1 MGTEPTVA
9 FVTVCSVALFVST
22 LTLFS
27 GFGLGTLLMPAFA
40 AFFPLPVAI
49 AATAAVHFAN
59 DAFKAIL
66 TGRNASWPVVLRFAL
81 PAALAAIAG
90 AWLLTFLSER
100 TAITTYHLGTH
111 ECRVTAVKLAIASV
125 MLGFACIE
133 LFSSLDRF
141 TLGTKWLPLGG
152 IISGFFG
159 GLSGHQGAL
168 RTAFLARCELSKEQL
183 IGTGAIC
190 SVLVDAVR
198 LAMYA
203 LAAAGLLTASN
214 QIAAQ
219 PAGTPNT
226 PLDSWSTILHDT
238 HLRWLVLAACI
249 AAFIGSF
256 FGSRLVKK
264 VTLKSLRTVIGTM
277 LIVVAALL
285 AAGIV

>member
-1 MGTEPTVA
+1 MGTEPAVA

-66 TGRNASWPVVLRFAL
+66 TGRKASWPVVLRFAL

-100 TAITTYHLGTH
+100 TAITSYHIGTH

-125 MLGFACIE
+125 MLCFACIE

-152 IISGFFG
+152 TISGFFG

-168 RTAFLARCELSKEQL
+168 RTAFLARCELTKEQL

-214 QIAAQ
+214 QHSTAH
-219 PAGTPNT
+219 NT
-226 PLDSWSTILHDT
+226 PLDSWSTILQDT
-238 HLRWLVLAACI
+238 QLRWLVLAACI